1 MSELTGRLDDMSTE
15 VSLSV
20 CVSACVCA
28 RFIFPLVTAD
38 THKSPAHDG
47 VAAAESQQ
55 FVFYSPSKRG
65 FKISPLAT
73 N

>member
-15 VSLSV
+15 GQPV
-20 CVSACVCA
+20 CVCVCVCVCT

-55 FVFYSPSKRG
+55 FVFLFSFQER
-65 FKISPLAT
+65 L
-73 N
+73 

>member
-15 VSLSV
+15 GQPV
-20 CVSACVCA
+20 CVCVCVCVCTH
-28 RFIFPLVTAD
+28 FIFPLVTAD

-55 FVFYSPSKRG
+55 FVFLFSFQER
-65 FKISPLAT
+65 L
-73 N
+73 

>member
-15 VSLSV
+15 GQPV
-20 CVSACVCA
+20 CVCVCIFVCLVCVCT

-55 FVFYSPSKRG
+55 FVFLFSFQER
-65 FKISPLAT
+65 L
-73 N
+73 

>member
-15 VSLSV
+15 GQPV
-20 CVSACVCA
+20 CVCT

-55 FVFYSPSKRG
+55 FVFFILLPREALKSLLWP
-65 FKISPLAT
+65 
-73 N
+73 

>member
-15 VSLSV
+15 GQPV
-20 CVSACVCA
+20 CVCVCVCVCT

-55 FVFYSPSKRG
+55 FAFLFSFQER
-65 FKISPLAT
+65 L
-73 N
+73 